1 MVHPSYAAPTP
12 TSSPVTR
19 LRRPTHTRRLVLTLF
34 VCATALLARRDPV
47 QALAPVR
54 EGFDGPI
61 SGWQVSRDATQSGAI
76 EASTLR
82 AASGTG
88 SARLT
93 TGGSGSTAAI
103 RVDIADAAGSHVWEE
118 RPGTYQWQ
126 RARIYVPASTIAQL
140 SGSEYVTVG
149 GFWANAAGY
158 GWYLRV
164 RAGGALS
171 VVGHRD
177 FDGAQIEF
185 SVYGTLPV
193 DRWFDLE
200 LGLHSQAGPGV
211 KRAFAFL
218 VDGTFYGWY
227 HQGRMQSET
236 YDRVAIGLLSTNSAD
251 ALELFVD
258 EWRAATSASL
268 PDGPDLRSTATVQEK
283 DFRTVSGADW
293 QIDWSTW
300 GNNLRLH
307 PQFGIYSDTERLQS
321 GRNLDRLPSIASGW
335 AEIEIDWPKGMPP
348 LQPSS
353 WFGPMV
359 GFRKEINR
367 EQNLEVIPFGRG
379 GGDVDLRL
387 QYWIGSDVVMATWP
401 LPLATSVA
409 SHIPEPG
416 DIMRVRWEQ
425 VGPTDLDVRVSYY
438 DASNAVW
445 HADIISGVR
454 PIGNINGV
462 NFADGFHTA
471 SSITT
476 DSPFYSIRRYK
487 VGTLATYPTGG
498 NGAPQPAADTATTA
512 QGTPVTIDVLGN
524 DSDPEG
530 DSLTISAVGAAANG
544 SAALGGTAITYT
556 PSTGFC
562 GTDTFTYTVS
572 DGTATATAGV
582 TVTVTCGNRAPI
594 ATADTATTAAATP
607 VTVAVLA
614 NDSDPDGDALTVTA
628 VQQGSGGTAVVNA
641 NGTITFTPGAGVC
654 GATSFGYA
662 IGDGRGGSA
671 SATVS
676 VTVTCSPS
684 TPTTV
689 TFQIGASA
697 DDVTE
702 VSNTL
707 DATSANAWL
716 GNGGATTGSYTGLR
730 FRNVSIP
737 AGATIRSA
745 RLEVRAAQTQWIS
758 IAFRLGAEASG
769 NSAAFSTASRPSQRT
784 LVASTVNHSS
794 NVNWT
799 ASTWYPLDEM
809 ATVVQAV
816 VSRGDWAAGNS
827 LSIIAAGTGGT
838 WSRKFITAFDGAA
851 ASAARLIVTYDA
863 AGGPPTNQ
871 PPAITGTT
879 VSPTQGL
886 APLTVNVAA
895 TATDPEGGALTYSW
909 AFGDG
914 TTLSS
919 QSGSRTFAT
928 PGQYAVRVTV
938 SDGTNQVSSTPI
950 TVRVGAP
957 PSATITSP
965 AAGSAFQAGDVIPF
979 SGTATDDEPLGPS
992 NYSWTVFFRRGAT
1005 TTAVFGPVSGTS
1017 GSFTVPTSGQ
1027 DFSGDT
1033 GYEIR
1038 LTVTDAAS
1046 LTDTESVSLAPRKTT
1061 VTLATAPAGL
1071 ALTVDGVA
1079 RTAPLTLDTLVGLQ
1093 HGVTAPSTQSLSGT
1107 TYDFASWSDGGAASH
1122 SIVAAATAT
1131 TLTATYAARSG
1142 PATATFQ
1149 IADGSDDVNEDGTTF
1164 TASGAGVWLGT
1175 GASTSASVTGLRFR
1189 GLSLP
1194 RNATIVS
1201 ARLEVYSRQQQWQ
1214 TLAFAIRGESS
1225 GNSAAFS
1232 TSSRPSARAATTQV
1246 VNHNSNVQWLPGTW
1260 YPLNDMTAV
1269 VQEIVNRADWQAGN
1283 ALSVVIRGTGGA
1295 YARKFVGGYEDGSA
1309 QAVRLVVTYQ

>member
-1 MVHPSYAAPTP
+1 MAESRFSFFYKF
-12 TSSPVTR
+12 SI
-19 LRRPTHTRRLVLTLF
+19 LVRQDG
-34 VCATALLARRDPV
+34 LARGIVALCLCALGLAAGRDPL
-47 QALAPVR
+47 QALAPIR

-61 SGWQVSRDATQSGAI
+61 GGWQVSRDATQSGVI
-76 EASTLR
+76 EASTAR

-93 TGGSGSTAAI
+93 TAGSGGTAAL
-103 RVDIADAAGSHVWEE
+103 RVDIADAAGSHTWEE

-126 RARIYVPASTIAQL
+126 RARIYVPASTVAQL
-140 SGSEYVTVG
+140 SGSEYLTLG
-149 GFWANAAGY
+149 GFWANSAGY

-193 DRWFDLE
+193 DRWIDLE

-211 KRAFAFL
+211 KRAFACL

-227 HQGRMQSET
+227 HQGRMQGET
-236 YDRVAIGLLSTNSAD
+236 YDRVAIGLLNTTSPD
-251 ALELFVD
+251 PLELFVD
-258 EWRAATSASL
+258 EWRAATTASL
-268 PDGPDLRSTATVQEK
+268 PDGPDLRSTAAVQEK
-283 DFRTVSGADW
+283 DFRTASGADW

-300 GNNLRLH
+300 ANSLRLH
-307 PQFGIYSDTERLQS
+307 PQFGIYSDTDRLQS
-321 GRNLDRLPSIASGW
+321 GRNLDRLPAITSGW
-335 AEIEIDWPKGMPP
+335 AEIEVDWPKGTPP

-367 EQNLEVIPFGRG
+367 EQNLEVIPYGRG

-387 QYWIGSDVVMATWP
+387 EYWVGTDVVMATWP

-445 HADIISGVR
+445 HTDVISGVR
-454 PIGNINGV
+454 PIGNVSGV

-476 DSPFYSIRRYK
+476 DSPFYSIRRFK

-498 NGAPQPAADTATTA
+498 NGAPQPVADTATTP
-512 QGTPVTIDVLGN
+512 QGTAVTINVLAN
-524 DSDPEG
+524 DSDPDG
-530 DSLTISAVGAAANG
+530 DALSLSAVGAPANG
-544 SAALGGTAITYT
+544 SAVLNGASIIYT
-556 PSTGFC
+556 PTAGFC
-562 GTDTFTYTVS
+562 GSDAFTYTVS
-572 DGTATATAGV
+572 DGSTTATAGV
-582 TVTVTCGNRAPI
+582 TVTVTCANRNPV
-594 ATADTATTAAATP
+594 ATADSATTAAVTP

-614 NDSDPDGDALTVTA
+614 NDSDPDGDAIAITA

-641 NGTITFTPGAGVC
+641 NGTITFTPGTGVC
-654 GATSFGYA
+654 GATSFGYT

-671 SATVS
+671 SATVT
-676 VTVTCSPS
+676 VTVTCST

-689 TFQIGASA
+689 TFQVGASA

-702 VSNTL
+702 VANTL

-745 RLEVRAAQTQWIS
+745 RLEVRSAQAQWQS
-758 IAFRLGAEASG
+758 LAFRLGAEASG
-769 NSAAFSTASRPSQRT
+769 NSAVFSTTSRPSQRT
-784 LVASTVNHSS
+784 LVTPTVNHSS

-799 ASTWYPLDEM
+799 ANTWYQLDEI
-809 ATVVQAV
+809 ASVVQAV
-816 VSRGDWAAGNS
+816 VGRSDWAAGNS
-827 LSIIAAGTGGT
+827 LTVIATGTGGT

-851 ASAARLIVTYDA
+851 ASAARLIVTYEA

-871 PPAITGTT
+871 PPTITAAS

-895 TATDPEGGALTYSW
+895 TATDPEGAPLTYSW

-914 TTLSS
+914 TTLAAP
-919 QSGSRTFAT
+919 SGSRTFAT
-928 PGQYAVRVTV
+928 PGQYAVQVTV
-938 SDGTNQVSSTPI
+938 SDGTNQVSSTPV

-965 AAGSAFQAGDVIPF
+965 TAGRIFQAGEVIAF
-979 SGTATDDEPLGPS
+979 AGTATDDEPLGPS
-992 NYSWTVFFRRGAT
+992 NYAWTVFFRRGAT
-1005 TTAVFGPVSGTS
+1005 TTAVFGPVSGMS

-1046 LTDTESVSLAPRKTT
+1046 LTDTESVSLVPRKTA
-1061 VTLATAPAGL
+1061 VTLATAPTGL
-1071 ALTVDGVA
+1071 ALTVDGVS
-1079 RTAPLTLDTLVGLQ
+1079 RTAPVTLDTLVGLQ
-1093 HGVTAPSTQSLSGT
+1093 HALTAPASQSSGGT

-1122 SIVAAATAT
+1122 TVVAPASAT

-1149 IADGSDDVNEDGTTF
+1149 IADATDDVNEDGTTF
-1164 TASGAGVWLGT
+1164 TAGGAGIWLGT
-1175 GASTSASVTGLRFR
+1175 GASTSTSVTGLRFR
-1189 GLSLP
+1189 GVSLP

-1201 ARLEVYSRQQQWQ
+1201 ARLEVYSRQQQWL
-1214 TLAFAIRGESS
+1214 TLAFAVRGESS

-1232 TSSRPSARAATTQV
+1232 TSSRPSARVATTQV
-1246 VNHNSNVQWLPGTW
+1246 VNHSSNVQWLPNTW
-1260 YPLNDMTAV
+1260 YPLDNITAV
-1269 VQEIVNRADWQAGN
+1269 VQEIVNRADWQSGN
-1283 ALSVVIRGTGGA
+1283 SLSLVLRGSGGA
-1295 YARKFVGGYEDGSA
+1295 YARKFVRSYEDGST